1 MTTPK
6 QKAVLYI
13 DRNRIDLAV
22 QGSDSICSCNITNNL
37 VQDLE
42 LQNEVELEKL
52 ITTFITQNKIS
63 PSYFVTVLSH
73 NVLFEK
79 DIVNLTGS
87 QAESV
92 HFEFVGNVPFENTIS
107 KMYKTAN
114 GFRTVVMNND
124 YYLSVKTALI
134 KLGFIADA
142 VIPDFIL
149 GQEIAQKSSL
159 DLSTVKFV
167 LQKFDSLR
175 QQSLI
180 SQENTVQKN
189 VEQSPVLQNNDPK
202 KSQLPLLLGV
212 FGILIIIL
220 IIVVLMQ
227 PSNNPV
233 KKTPSLPAQVIQPTI
248 TPIASASATP
258 AIIISPASISTQS
271 AVNQ

>member
-1 MTTPK
+1 MATPK

-22 QGSDSICSCNITNNL
+22 QGSDSIRSCNITSNL

-42 LQNEVELEKL
+42 LQNEAELEKL
-52 ITTFITQNKIS
+52 IAAFVTQNKIS

-107 KMYKTAN
+107 KMYKTVN
-114 GFRTVVMNND
+114 GYRTVVMNND

-142 VIPDFIL
+142 VVPDFIL
-149 GQEIAQKSSL
+149 GQEIAQKTSL
-159 DLSTVKFV
+159 DLPTVKYV

-180 SQENTVQKN
+180 SQENVMQKN
-189 VEQSPVLQNNDPK
+189 EQQSMSQPEGVK

-212 FGILIIIL
+212 FGILIIVL
-220 IIVVLMQ
+220 VIVVLMQ
-227 PSNNPV
+227 SPSEPV
-233 KKTPSLPAQVIQPTI
+233 KKSTSLPKQIILPTI

-258 AIIISPASISTQS
+258 TIIVSPASVSTQS
-271 AVNQ
+271 ATNQ